1 MTLFMNMKADML
13 PCLNK
18 QILGV
23 ECPGCGIQRAISY
36 LLDGNFITAFETYPA
51 IYTLILFFGVLLFNS
66 FYKIKYA
73 NTLIIGLAIT
83 NVLLILINYILKFL

>member
-1 MTLFMNMKADML
+1 MTLFVNMESNML

-23 ECPGCGIQRAISY
+23 ECPGCGIQRSISF
-36 LLDGNFITAFETYPA
+36 LFEGDFIAAFETYPA
-51 IYTLILFFGVLLFNS
+51 IYTLILFFGVVLFNS

-73 NTLIIGLAIT
+73 NTLIISLAIAT
-83 NVLLILINYILKFL
+83 VFLILINYILKFL

>member
-1 MTLFMNMKADML
+1 MTLFMNMESNML

-23 ECPGCGIQRAISY
+23 ECPGCGIQRSIS
-36 LLDGNFITAFETYPA
+36 LLLEGNFIAAFETYPA
-51 IYTLILFFGVLLFNS
+51 IYTLILFFGVILFNS

-73 NTLIIGLAIT
+73 NTIIIGLAIA
-83 NVLLILINYILKFL
+83 NVVLILTNYILKFF

>member
-1 MTLFMNMKADML
+1 MTFFMNTETDML

-36 LLDGNFITAFETYPA
+36 LLDGNFTTAFETYPA
-51 IYTLILFFGVLLFNS
+51 IYTLIIFFGVILLNS

-83 NVLLILINYILKFL
+83 NVLLILTNYILKFF

>member
-1 MTLFMNMKADML
+1 MALFANVENYML

-23 ECPGCGIQRAISY
+23 ECPGCGLQRSIS
-36 LLDGNFITAFETYPA
+36 LLFEGNFLAAWQIFPA
-51 IYTLILFFGVLLFNS
+51 IYTLILFLGVVLLNG

-83 NVLLILINYILKFL
+83 NVILILTNYILKLI